1 MYLMGI
7 DRSSIQIMRIQVQA
21 DGTVYDVEFP
31 VPKLGDDIKAVTVT
45 GLGDPKKLGGE
56 WVVDPLSREQWEDL
70 R

>member
-31 VPKLGDDIKAVTVT
+31 VRERLIA
-45 GLGDPKKLGGE
+45 LIADPNPDVAAAAAAALRSTR
-56 WVVDPLSREQWEDL
+56 WSDPVPP
-70 R
+70 